1 MKNKRNKKRE
11 LFDVL
16 NDVKKL
22 YEENNNS
29 IPANEVEQIN
39 TLFSEADSIKKRE
52 NRDVIMGGI
61 TFIVLI
67 AFFVSVFVISR
78 KEIDSLNNDISQKAT
93 IINKL
98 QRNNII
104 LSFNLNGTSSPDTDS
119 IKELSVKNDYRP
131 AININGKSLSH
142 NELVKEYDSLSLVS
156 IKQNYKI
163 KEHKYIVEEMQSRI
177 DLLNI
182 QLDIIN
188 KKYGISFVDNFPV
201 APKLDSALHLLPF
214 FRNNMKF
221 DKIKNRWIISK

>member
-67 AFFVSVFVISR
+67 AFFVSIFVISR

-131 AININGKSLSH
+131 AINTNGKSLSH